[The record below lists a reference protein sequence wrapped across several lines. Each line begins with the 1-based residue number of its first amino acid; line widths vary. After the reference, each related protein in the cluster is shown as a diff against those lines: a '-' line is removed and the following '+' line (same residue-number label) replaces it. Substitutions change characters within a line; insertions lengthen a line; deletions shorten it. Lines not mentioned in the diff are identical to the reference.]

1 MSIFELSTFLRK
13 VDLSNVL
20 ILIWLDLILISP
32 PSTPPS
38 IKCLSVLS
46 LLCLFEVSEE
56 KERLKELSLITPFVN
71 FSSLIL
77 LLSFWLSLLI
87 FRLLILLISSFFLLN
102 SILELYSKFSFSY
115 LNNIKYFVEFP

>member
-87 FRLLILLISSFFLLN
+87 FRLLILLISSFFLLY
-102 SILELYSKFSFSY
+102 SILELYSKFSSSY

>member
-87 FRLLILLISSFFLLN
+87 FRLLILSFFLLY

>member
-87 FRLLILLISSFFLLN
+87 FRLLILLISSFFLLY

>member
-77 LLSFWLSLLI
+77 LLSFRLSLLI
-87 FRLLILLISSFFLLN
+87 FRLLILLISSFFLLY
-102 SILELYSKFSFSY
+102 SILELYSKFSSSY